1 MVKRLN
7 IRKIKMVCIVATF
20 IALFSLSAFA
30 VQPQGAQAI
39 EPFFTLV
46 AKTGDSVGADY
57 LNFVSQHLG
66 RIGINVDVQV
76 LDWPTFVAELVA
88 FRDFDIFNVGFRG
101 GGVDPDWS
109 GVYDENGSLNAFGYH
124 TSYDYNE
131 TLGTGLNEWYIKEG
145 NLIMPPDSEDRVNH
159 YWAWEQYMMDKV
171 CLMKPLFSPRAFV
184 VQWANL
190 IGYNYS
196 DGIKD
201 SWGKLYWDG
210 SHRGQSSTD
219 ELVTSDVAWSD
230 FNPLFSDDAASHNI
244 YGMTLDELIVY
255 DSELKTWPH
264 LATDWYHI
272 NATHLR
278 IELREDVKWQSD
290 PDGLFP
296 NEYFDAKDV
305 YFTYYAWKYLSN
317 DQHTYNWIDDM
328 KIVDDYT
335 FDLYIDGDPDTPEN
349 EPYAPYIAS
358 LNTYM
363 LPEHYLNQTQ
373 TSDGVTPDITHS
385 SWNKYSTNVF
395 GTGILELSSFVE
407 GVETFLEVFDDAWIK
422 DPALASDPDLD
433 WENRFGT
440 EWQLTT
446 WRQRIIP
453 DVQTALLEFEAGKT
467 DIEGCT
473 TQPQKRDNYAA
484 SDDFMVQDDT
494 QYFFSFI
501 GYNMREVRP
510 YIGSLETAPGDSTLT
525 VGLAIRKAISYAI
538 DRQEINN
545 VEHRGEYTITDFP
558 IHLKMGIWCNPNIIR
573 YNHDIDKAR
582 EYMEIAG
589 FSVET
594 ETTSTPGFGVF
605 IGLSS
610 LFVVSVAAVYIT
622 KKKK

>member
-1 MVKRLN
+1 MKILRAN
-7 IRKIKMVCIVATF
+7 KIKIAFVVGAL
-20 IALFSLSAFA
+20 IALFTLSAFA
-30 VQPQGAQAI
+30 VQPQKVQAAD
-39 EPFFTLV
+39 PFFTLV

-109 GVYDENGSLNAFGYH
+109 GVYDENGSLNAFGYNID
-124 TSYDYNE
+124 YDYNE
-131 TLGTGLNEWYIKEG
+131 TLGTGLNEWYIKQG
-145 NLIMPPDSEDRVNH
+145 NLIMPPDSPDRVAH

-171 CLMKPLFSPRAFV
+171 CLMKPLFSPRAYV
-184 VQWANL
+184 AQWANL

-196 DGIKD
+196 DGIKQ
-201 SWGKLYWDG
+201 SWGKMYWDG
-210 SHRGQSSTD
+210 SHEGQTSTD

-230 FNPLFSDDAASHNI
+230 LNPLFSDDAASHNI
-244 YGMTLDELIVY
+244 YGKALDPLIVY
-255 DSELKTWPH
+255 DNELKTWPH
-264 LATDWYHI
+264 LATDWYHV
-272 NATHLR
+272 NETHLR
-278 IELREDVKWQSD
+278 VELRENVKWQDD
-290 PDGLFP
+290 PDGLFTDK
-296 NEYFDAKDV
+296 YFDAEDV
-305 YFTYYAWKYLSN
+305 YFTYFAWKYLSN
-317 DQHTYNWIDDM
+317 DQHTYSWIDDM

-335 FDLYIDGDPDTPEN
+335 FDLFIDGDPDTVEN
-349 EPYAPYIAS
+349 EPYAPYIAQ

-363 LPEHYLNQTQ
+363 LPEHYLNQSQ
-373 TSDGVTPDITHS
+373 LPDGVTPDVTHS
-385 SWNKYSTNVF
+385 SWNKFSTNVF
-395 GTGILELSSFVE
+395 GTGILELGPFVE
-407 GVETFLEVFDDAWIK
+407 GVETTMNVFDDAWVK
-422 DPALASDPDLD
+422 NSALASDPDLN
-433 WENRFGT
+433 WEERFGT
-440 EWQLTT
+440 EWQLLS

-453 DVQTALLEFEAGKT
+453 DVQTSLLEFEAGKS

-473 TQPQKRDNYAA
+473 TQPTKRDQYVA
-484 SDDFMVQDDT
+484 SEDFIVQDDT

-510 YIGSLETAPGDSTLT
+510 NIGSMEVAPGDPTMT

-558 IHLKMGIWCNPNIIR
+558 IHLKMGIWCNPNIVR
-573 YNHDIDKAR
+573 YNFDLDKAR

-589 FSVET
+589 FTIPE
-594 ETTSTPGFGVF
+594 ETTSTPGFGIYV
-605 IGLSS
+605 GLST
-610 LFVVSVAAVYIT
+610 LFAISVTTVLIA